1 LGVTPF
7 FNPRIGFFGQ
17 QAVFC
22 RGAALHLLPGWKQ
35 GYSGENV
42 TKIRQLC
49 LVSVLLT
56 SGVASA
62 ANVRLQV
69 EGLSGALE
77 KNVRAQL
84 STIESDEVTPDRRF
98 RARVDDAIR
107 EGLKALGYYE
117 PTIDFDLRPPPKKGR
132 QVLIARVSPGEPVL
146 IGGTNVVLR
155 GGARTDRDYLDLLS
169 TRPKIGTVLNHGD
182 YDSFKKSLTSV
193 SLRKGYFDSQF
204 NKSQLGIALGRR
216 QAFWDIDYDSGE
228 RYRFGDVTFEGSQIR
243 EEYLQNLVPFKK
255 GDYYHSRDLAELNRR
270 LSATGWFNSVVVAPE
285 FEKARKTK
293 VLPLHGVVSPRTENT
308 IETGAGY
315 STDVGPRVR
324 ATWKKPWMNS
334 YGHSLTT
341 SASISAP
348 EQQLDFSYKIPL
360 LKNPL
365 EQYYLVQGGF
375 KRTDLNDTESDSTTL
390 AVSRFWDLSSGWQRA
405 INLRWS
411 LDHFTQANVTNT
423 TMLLY
428 PGVMISRTRSR
439 GGLMPTWG
447 DSQRYSIDY
456 SNTMWGSDVDF
467 SVIQAQNVWIR
478 TLYDKHRFVMRG
490 NLGWIETGDFDK
502 VPPDLRF
509 FAGGDRSIRGYKY
522 KSIAPKDDDGKLI
535 GASKLATGSLEYQY
549 NVSGKWWGAMFV
561 DGGEAVSDIRRSDFK
576 TGAGVGVRWQS
587 PVGPIKL
594 DFAVPVGDKEEHG
607 LQFYIGLG
615 PEL

>member
-1 LGVTPF
+1 M
-7 FNPRIGFFGQ
+7 
-17 QAVFC
+17 
-22 RGAALHLLPGWKQ
+22 
-35 GYSGENV
+35 

-56 SGVASA
+56 SGIASA

-84 STIESDEVTPDRRF
+84 STIQSDEVTPDRRF

-146 IGGTNVVLR
+146 IGGTNVILR

-182 YDSFKKSLTSV
+182 YDHFKKELTNV

-204 NKSQLGIALGRR
+204 NKSQLGIALDRR

-255 GDYYHSRDLAELNRR
+255 GDYYQSRDLAELNRR

-285 FEKARKTK
+285 FEKSRKTK

-308 IETGAGY
+308 IETGVGY

-324 ATWKKPWMNS
+324 TSWKKPWMNS

-341 SASISAP
+341 SLSLSAP
-348 EQQLDFSYKIPL
+348 EQQLDFSYKMPL

-375 KRTDLNDTESDSTTL
+375 KRTDLNDTKQDSTTL

-478 TLYDKHRFVMRG
+478 TLYDKHRFVVRG

-522 KSIAPKDDDGKLI
+522 KSIAPKYANGDLK
-535 GASKLATGSLEYQY
+535 GASKLITGSLEYQY
-549 NVSGKWWGAMFV
+549 NVTGKWWGAMFV
-561 DGGEAVSDIRRSDFK
+561 DSGEAVSDIRESDFK

-594 DFAVPVGDKEEHG
+594 DIARPIGDKEEHG

>member
-1 LGVTPF
+1 MP
-7 FNPRIGFFGQ
+7 
-17 QAVFC
+17 
-22 RGAALHLLPGWKQ
+22 H
-35 GYSGENV
+35 
-42 TKIRQLC
+42 IRQLC
-49 LVSVLLT
+49 WVGLLCL
-56 SGVASA
+56 SGSAAA

-69 EGLSGALE
+69 EGLSGPLE

-84 STIESDEVTPDRRF
+84 STIQSDEVTPDRRF

-107 EGLKALGYYE
+107 EGLKALGYFE
-117 PTIDFDLRPPPKKGR
+117 PTIDFELRPPPAKGR
-132 QVLIARVSPGEPVL
+132 QVLIAKVTPGEPVL
-146 IGGTNVVLR
+146 IGGTEVILR
-155 GGARTDRDYLDLLS
+155 GGARTDKDYLDLLK
-169 TRPKIGTVLNHGD
+169 TRPAIGTVLNQGD
-182 YDSFKKSLTSV
+182 YDNFKKSLTSV
-193 SLRKGYFDSQF
+193 ALRKGYFDSEF
-204 NKSQLGIALGRR
+204 NKSQLGIALERR
-216 QAFWDIDYDSGE
+216 QAFWDIDYNSGE
-228 RYRFGDVTFEGSQIR
+228 RYRFGHVTFEGSQIR
-243 EEYLQNLVPFKK
+243 DEYLQNLVPFKEGEEYESK
-255 GDYYHSRDLAELNRR
+255 DLGELNRR

-285 FEKARKTK
+285 FDKAHKTK
-293 VLPLHGVVSPRTENT
+293 VLPLKGVVSPRTENT
-308 IETGAGY
+308 IETGVGY
-315 STDVGPRVR
+315 STDVGPRVK
-324 ATWKKPWMNS
+324 TSWKKPWMNS

-348 EQQLDFSYKIPL
+348 EQVLDFSYKMPL

-375 KRTDLNDTESDSTTL
+375 KRTDLNDTEQDSTTL
-390 AVSRFWDLSSGWQRA
+390 AVSRYWDLSSGWQRA

-411 LDHFTQANVTNT
+411 LDHFTQGNVTNT

-439 GGLMPTWG
+439 GGLMPVWG

-456 SNTMWGSDVDF
+456 SNTAWGSDVDF
-467 SVIQAQNVWIR
+467 SVFQAQNVWIR
-478 TLYDKHRFVMRG
+478 TLYDRHRFVMRG

-522 KSIAPKDDDGKLI
+522 KSISPEGSDGKLK

-549 NVSGKWWGAMFV
+549 NVTGKWWGAMFV
-561 DGGEAVSDIRRSDFK
+561 DSGEAVSDIRRSDFK

-594 DFAVPVGDKEEHG
+594 DFAVPVGDKDEHG

>member
-1 LGVTPF
+1 MPQIRNL
-7 FNPRIGFFGQ
+7 
-17 QAVFC
+17 C
-22 RGAALHLLPGWKQ
+22 WAALLM
-35 GYSGENV
+35 
-42 TKIRQLC
+42 
-49 LVSVLLT
+49 
-56 SGVASA
+56 ASA
-62 ANVRLQV
+62 STAAPVRLQV
-69 EGLSGALE
+69 EGLSGALQ

-84 STIESDEVTPDRRF
+84 STIQVDEVTPDRRF

-107 EGLKALGYYE
+107 NGLKALGYYE
-117 PTIDFDLRPPPKKGR
+117 PTIDFELREPPPGGRR
-132 QVLIARVSPGEPVL
+132 QVLLARVNPGEPVR
-146 IGGTNVVLR
+146 IGATNVILR
-155 GGARTDRDYLDLLS
+155 GGARDDKEYLALLKK
-169 TRPKIGTVLNHGD
+169 RPAVGTVLNHND
-182 YDSFKKSLTSV
+182 YDSFKKGLTSV
-193 SLRKGYFDSQF
+193 ALRRGYFDSEYK
-204 NKSQLGIALGRR
+204 KSQLGVSVERR
-216 QAFWDIDYDSGE
+216 QAFWDIDYDSGT
-228 RYRFGDVTFEGSQIR
+228 RYRFGDVTFAGSQIR

-255 GDYYHSRDLAELNRR
+255 GDDYQSSDVAELSRR

-285 FEKARKTK
+285 FEKSRKTK
-293 VLPLHGVVSPRTENT
+293 VLPLRGVVSPRIKNT
-308 IETGAGY
+308 VEVGAGY
-315 STDVGPRVR
+315 STDVGPRLKANWR
-324 ATWKKPWMNS
+324 KPWINS

-341 SASISAP
+341 STSISAP
-348 EQQLDFSYKIPL
+348 EQQLDFSYKMPL

-365 EQYYLVQGGF
+365 EQYYLLQGGF
-375 KRTDLNDTESDSTTL
+375 KRTDLNDTEADSTTL
-390 AVSRFWDLSSGWQRA
+390 AVSRYWDLSSGWQRA

-411 LDHFTQANVTNT
+411 LDHFTQANVTHT

-428 PGVMISRTRSR
+428 PGVMLSRTRSR

-456 SNTMWGSDVDF
+456 SDTAWGSDVDF
-467 SVIQAQNVWIR
+467 VVLQAQNVWIR
-478 TLYDKHRFVMRG
+478 TLYDKHRFVARG
-490 NLGWIETGDFDK
+490 NLGWIETNDFER

-522 KSIAPKDDDGKLI
+522 KSISPEDDDGKLT

-549 NVSGKWWGAMFV
+549 NVTGKWWGAMFV
-561 DGGEAVSDIRRSDFK
+561 DSGEAVNDIKQSNFK

>member
-1 LGVTPF
+1 M
-7 FNPRIGFFGQ
+7 RQ
-17 QAVFC
+17 
-22 RGAALHLLPGWKQ
+22 
-35 GYSGENV
+35 
-42 TKIRQLC
+42 IRQLC
-49 LVSVLLT
+49 LVSLLLT

-62 ANVRLQV
+62 ASIRLQV
-69 EGLSGALE
+69 EGLSGELQ

-84 STIESDEVTPDRRF
+84 STIDSDEVTPDRRF

-117 PTIDFDLRPPPKKGR
+117 PTIDFELKPPPAKGR
-132 QVLIARVSPGEPVL
+132 QVLLAKVTPGEPVL
-146 IGGTNVVLR
+146 IGGTDVILR
-155 GGARTDRDYLDLLS
+155 GGARDDRDYLDLLK
-169 TRPKIGTVLNHGD
+169 TRPKIGSVLNHSD
-182 YDSFKKSLTSV
+182 YDHFKSSLTSV
-193 SLRKGYFDSQF
+193 SLRKGYFDSEF
-204 NKSQLGIALGRR
+204 KKSQLGIALERR
-216 QAFWDIDYDSGE
+216 QAFWDIDYDSGQ

-243 EEYLQNLVPFKK
+243 EEYLQHLVPFKK
-255 GDYYHSRDLAELNRR
+255 GDYYQSSDLAELNRR

-285 FEKARKTK
+285 FDKSRETK
-293 VLPLHGVVSPRTENT
+293 VLPLHGVVSPRSENT
-308 IETGAGY
+308 VELGGGY
-315 STDVGPRVR
+315 STDVGPRVK
-324 ATWKKPWMNS
+324 ASWKKPWVNS
-334 YGHSLTT
+334 YGHSFTT
-341 SASISAP
+341 SLSVSAP
-348 EQQLDFSYKIPL
+348 EQQLDFSYKMPL

-375 KRTDLNDTESDSTTL
+375 KSTDLNDTKADSTTL

-411 LDHFTQANVTNT
+411 LDHFTQGEITNT
-423 TMLLY
+423 TMLFY

-456 SNTMWGSDVDF
+456 SNTAWGSDVDF
-467 SVIQAQNVWIR
+467 SVFQAQNVWIR
-478 TLYDKHRFVMRG
+478 TLYDRHRFVTRG
-490 NLGWIETGDFDK
+490 TLGWIETGDFDK

-522 KSIAPKDDDGKLI
+522 KSIAPKYANGDLK
-535 GASKLATGSLEYQY
+535 GASKLITGSLEYQY
-549 NVSGKWWGAMFV
+549 NVTGKWWGAVFV
-561 DGGEAVSDIRRSDFK
+561 DSGEAVSDIRRSDFK
-576 TGAGVGVRWQS
+576 TGTGVGVRWES

-594 DFAVPVGDKEEHG
+594 DFAVPVADKDEHG

>member
-1 LGVTPF
+1 MP
-7 FNPRIGFFGQ
+7 
-17 QAVFC
+17 
-22 RGAALHLLPGWKQ
+22 
-35 GYSGENV
+35 
-42 TKIRQLC
+42 KIRLLC
-49 LVSVLLT
+49 FAGLLL
-56 SGVASA
+56 ASETAFA
-62 ANVRLQV
+62 ANVRLQL
-69 EGLSGALE
+69 EGLTGALQ

-84 STIESDEVTPDRRF
+84 STIQSDEVTPDRRF
-98 RARVDDAIR
+98 QARVDDAIR

-117 PTIDFDLRPPPKKGR
+117 PTIDFELRPPPEKGR
-132 QVLIARVSPGEPVL
+132 QVLIARVSPGEPVR
-146 IGGTNVVLR
+146 IGGTDVILR
-155 GGARTDRDYLDLLS
+155 GGARTDSDYLDLLK
-169 TRPKIGTVLNHGD
+169 TRPANGTVLNHSD
-182 YDSFKKSLTSV
+182 YDGFKKSLTNV
-193 SLRKGYFDSQF
+193 ALRKGYFDSQF
-204 NKSQLGIALGRR
+204 NKSQLGVALDRH
-216 QAFWDIDYDSGE
+216 QAFWDIDYDSGQ
-228 RYRFGDVTFEGSQIR
+228 RYRFGAVTFEGSQIR
-243 EEYLQNLVPFKK
+243 DEYLQNLVPFHQ
-255 GDYYHSRDLAELNRR
+255 GDYYQTKDLAELNRR
-270 LSATGWFNSVVVAPE
+270 LSATGWFKSVVVAPE
-285 FEKARKTK
+285 FDKARQTK
-293 VLPLHGVVSPRTENT
+293 VLPLKGVVSPRTENT
-308 IETGAGY
+308 IETGVGY
-315 STDVGPRVR
+315 STDVGPRVK

-341 SASISAP
+341 SMSVSAP
-348 EQQLDFSYKIPL
+348 EQQLDFSYKMPL

-375 KRTDLNDTESDSTTL
+375 KRTDLNDTQADSTTL
-390 AVSRFWDLSSGWQRA
+390 ALSRYWDLSSGWQRA

-411 LDHFTQANVTNT
+411 LDHFTQASVTNT

-447 DSQRYSIDY
+447 DSQRYSVDY
-456 SNTMWGSDVDF
+456 SNTAWGSDVDF
-467 SVIQAQNVWIR
+467 LVLQAQNVWIR
-478 TLYDKHRFVMRG
+478 TLYDRHRFVVRG
-490 NLGWIETGDFDK
+490 NLGWIETGDFDR

-549 NVSGKWWGAMFV
+549 NVTGKWWGAAFI
-561 DGGEAVSDIRRSDFK
+561 DSGEAVSDIRRSDIK

-607 LQFYIGLG
+607 VQFYIGLG

>member
-1 LGVTPF
+1 MP
-7 FNPRIGFFGQ
+7 Q
-17 QAVFC
+17 
-22 RGAALHLLPGWKQ
+22 
-35 GYSGENV
+35 
-42 TKIRQLC
+42 IRQLC
-49 LVSVLLT
+49 WATLLIATT
-56 SGVASA
+56 SAVQA
-62 ANVRLQV
+62 ANIRLQV
-69 EGLSGALE
+69 EGLSGELQ

-84 STIESDEVTPDRRF
+84 SAIESDEVTPDRRF
-98 RARVDDAIR
+98 QARVDDAIR
-107 EGLKALGYYE
+107 SGLKALGYYE
-117 PTIDFDLRPPPKKGR
+117 PTIEFELRPPPEKGR
-132 QVLIARVSPGEPVL
+132 QVLLARVSAGEPVL
-146 IGGTNVVLR
+146 IGGTDVVLR
-155 GGARTDRDYLDLLS
+155 GGARTDSDYLALLK
-169 TRPKIGTVLNHGD
+169 TRPAIGSVLNHSD
-182 YDSFKKSLTSV
+182 YTSFKSGLTRV
-193 SLRKGYFDSQF
+193 ALRKGYFDSEF
-204 NKSQLGIALGRR
+204 NKSQLGVSVARR

-228 RYRFGDVTFEGSQIR
+228 RYRFGAVTFENSQIR
-243 EEYLQNLVPFKK
+243 EEYLQNLVPFHE
-255 GDYYHSRDLAELNRR
+255 GDYYHSSDLAELNRR
-270 LSATGWFNSVVVAPE
+270 LSATGWFNSVVVAPQFDE
-285 FEKARKTK
+285 ARESKI
-293 VLPLHGVVSPRTENT
+293 LPLHGVLSPRTENT
-308 IETGAGY
+308 IETGVGY

-324 ATWKKPWMNS
+324 ATWRKPWVNS

-341 SASISAP
+341 SASLSAP
-348 EQQLDFSYKIPL
+348 EQQLDFGYKIPL
-360 LKNPL
+360 LKNPI

-390 AVSRFWDLSSGWQRA
+390 ALSRFWDLSSGWQRA

-411 LDHFTQANVTNT
+411 LDHFTQADVTNT

-456 SNTMWGSDVDF
+456 SNTAWGSDVDF
-467 SVIQAQNVWIR
+467 IVMQAQNVWIR
-478 TLYDKHRFVMRG
+478 TLQDKHRFVVRG
-490 NLGWIETGDFDK
+490 NLGWIETGDFDR

-522 KSIAPKDDDGKLI
+522 KSIAPRNDEGKLI

-549 NVSGKWWGAMFV
+549 NVTGRWWGAVFV
-561 DGGEAVSDIRRSDFK
+561 DGGEAVSDIRNSNWK

>member
-1 LGVTPF
+1 M
-7 FNPRIGFFGQ
+7 RQ
-17 QAVFC
+17 
-22 RGAALHLLPGWKQ
+22 
-35 GYSGENV
+35 
-42 TKIRQLC
+42 IRQLC
-49 LVSVLLT
+49 VVGLLLT

-62 ANVRLQV
+62 ANIRLQV
-69 EGLSGALE
+69 EGLSGQLE

-84 STIESDEVTPDRRF
+84 STIQGDEVTPDRRF

-117 PTIDFDLRPPPKKGR
+117 PTIDFELKPPPAKGR
-132 QVLIARVSPGEPVL
+132 QVLLAKVTPGEPVR
-146 IGGTNVVLR
+146 IGGTDVILR
-155 GGARTDRDYLDLLS
+155 GGARTDKDYLALLK
-169 TRPKIGTVLNHGD
+169 TRPAIGTILDHSD
-182 YDSFKKSLTSV
+182 YDDFKKGLTSV
-193 SLRKGYFDSQF
+193 ALRRGYFDSEF
-204 NKSQLGIALGRR
+204 KKSQLGIALDRH

-228 RYRFGDVTFEGSQIR
+228 RYRFGPVTFEGSQIR
-243 EEYLQNLVPFKK
+243 EEYLQNLVPFKQ
-255 GDYYHSRDLAELNRR
+255 GDYYQSSDLAELNRR
-270 LSATGWFNSVVVAPE
+270 LSATGWFKSVVVAPE
-285 FEKARKTK
+285 FEKSRKTK
-293 VLPLHGVVSPRTENT
+293 VLPLHGVVSPRSENT
-308 IETGAGY
+308 IETGIGY
-315 STDVGPRVR
+315 STDVGPRVK
-324 ATWKKPWMNS
+324 ATWKKPWINS

-341 SASISAP
+341 SASVSSP
-348 EQQLDFSYKIPL
+348 EQILDFSYKMPL

-375 KRTDLNDTESDSTTL
+375 KRTDLNDTEADSTTL
-390 AVSRFWDLSSGWQRA
+390 ALSRYWDLSSGWQRA

-411 LDHFTQANVTNT
+411 LDHFTQGNVTNT

-456 SNTMWGSDVDF
+456 SNTAWGSDVDF
-467 SVIQAQNVWIR
+467 SVWQAQNVWIR

-522 KSIAPKDDDGKLI
+522 KSISPEYDDGKLK
-535 GASKLATGSLEYQY
+535 GASKLATGSVEYQY
-549 NVSGKWWGAMFV
+549 NVTGKWWGAVFM
-561 DGGEAVSDIRRSDFK
+561 DGGEAVSDIRRSDWK

-587 PVGPIKL
+587 PVGPVKL
-594 DFAVPVGDKEEHG
+594 DVAAPLGDKDEHG

>member
-1 LGVTPF
+1 M
-7 FNPRIGFFGQ
+7 
-17 QAVFC
+17 
-22 RGAALHLLPGWKQ
+22 
-35 GYSGENV
+35 

-182 YDSFKKSLTSV
+182 YDNFKKSLTSV

-375 KRTDLNDTESDSTTL
+375 KRTNLNDTESDSTTL